1 MKGFC
6 FFADDGELWLPEIE
20 NGESENYLRLE
31 SAELP
36 MGGSCIMSC
45 VGAVVMV
52 VRDERYRGLWMDF
65 WRVSPGTRPVQYGLA
80 DRRNL
85 LARI

>member
-1 MKGFC
+1 
-6 FFADDGELWLPEIE
+6 
-20 NGESENYLRLE
+20 
-31 SAELP
+31 
-36 MGGSCIMSC
+36 MSS
-45 VGAVVMV
+45 VGAVVV
-52 VRDERYRGLWMDF
+52 VVTDERYRGLWMDF